1 MRKWIALASVV
12 GLAAV
17 AAQAETVNLKI
28 EGMSCPQGCVA
39 KVDAALAKVK
49 GVTAKKVELG
59 KAEVTFDEKVTNKK
73 DIVAAIKKAGF
84 KVVN

>member
-1 MRKWIALASVV
+1 
-12 GLAAV
+12 
-17 AAQAETVNLKI
+17 
-28 EGMSCPQGCVA
+28 
-39 KVDAALAKVK
+39 VDAALAKVK

-59 KAEVTFDEKVTNKK
+59 KAEVTFDEKVANKK

>member
-1 MRKWIALASVV
+1 MRKWIALAAVTV
-12 GLAAV
+12 LAAV

-28 EGMSCPQGCVA
+28 EGMSCPHGCVA

-49 GVTAKKVELG
+49 GVTARKVELG
-59 KAEVTFDEKVTNKK
+59 KAEVTFDEKQTSKK
-73 DIVAAIKKAGF
+73 EIATAIKKAGF